1 MTTQQKLHHQRQIA
15 NAIQRGDK
23 KYILTRSNQADKH
36 SHLQAQVKVK
46 YIDLPTPQV
55 CGTMTQ
61 QRTYAMDKAFEILIG
76 M

>member
-1 MTTQQKLHHQRQIA
+1 MTTQERLHHQRQIA

-23 KYILTRSNQADKH
+23 TYQITPTNLLES
-36 SHLQAQVKVK
+36 
-46 YIDLPTPQV
+46 LPTPQV

>member
-1 MTTQQKLHHQRQIA
+1 MTLQEKLHHQRQIA
-15 NAIQRGDK
+15 NAIQRHEEFYK
-23 KYILTRSNQADKH
+23 IKSTSIL
-36 SHLQAQVKVK
+36 
-46 YIDLPTPQV
+46 LPTPQV

>member
-1 MTTQQKLHHQRQIA
+1 MTLQEKLYHQRQMA

-23 KYILTRSNQADKH
+23 KYILTRSSQVDEH

-46 YIDLPTPQV
+46 YIDLPTPQT

-61 QRTYAMDKAFEILIG
+61 QRTYAMDKAMQIVESI
-76 M
+76 

>member
-23 KYILTRSNQADKH
+23 TYQLTPTNLLES
-36 SHLQAQVKVK
+36 
-46 YIDLPTPQV
+46 LPTPQV

-61 QRTYAMDKAFEILIG
+61 QRTYAMDKASEILRG
-76 M
+76 L

>member
-1 MTTQQKLHHQRQIA
+1 MNTQEKLHHQKQMA
-15 NAIQRGDK
+15 DAIQRGDK
-23 KYILTRSNQADKH
+23 TYQLTPTNLLES
-36 SHLQAQVKVK
+36 
-46 YIDLPTPQV
+46 LPTPQV